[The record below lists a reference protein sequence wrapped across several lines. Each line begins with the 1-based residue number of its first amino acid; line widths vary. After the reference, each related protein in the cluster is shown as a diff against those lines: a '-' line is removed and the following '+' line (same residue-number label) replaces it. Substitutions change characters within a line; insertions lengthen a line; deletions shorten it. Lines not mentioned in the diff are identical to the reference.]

1 MGEGKKARKGF
12 SSFFYSGGSVAG
24 YTCDCSTG
32 GYKHEGQESTASL
45 SYMSEFKAG
54 GCVG

>member
-1 MGEGKKARKGF
+1 M
-12 SSFFYSGGSVAG
+12 AG
-24 YTCDCSTG
+24 YTCNRSTG

-54 GCVG
+54 GCVR